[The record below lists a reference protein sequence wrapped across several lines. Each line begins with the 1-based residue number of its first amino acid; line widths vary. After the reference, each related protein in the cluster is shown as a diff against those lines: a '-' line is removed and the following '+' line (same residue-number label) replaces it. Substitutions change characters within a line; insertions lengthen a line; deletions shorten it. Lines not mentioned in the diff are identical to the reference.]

1 MSPTSLMTQ
10 ARQSLAEFWTARDAR
25 ERTMLAAAGA
35 VIALALI
42 HILLVDPALSGRERL
57 NRNLPALRQQV
68 AQLQALAKEA
78 AALSGKPAPA
88 MSAITREGIEAA
100 LARKGLKP
108 QNVMLS
114 GDLVQVKLA
123 SVSFSGTMGW
133 LEDMQKTALLSVAD
147 ANIVALPQP
156 DLVDATLTLRQPK
169 NE

>member
-10 ARQSLAEFWTARDAR
+10 ARQSLAEFWTARDER
-25 ERTMLAAAGA
+25 ERTMLAAAVA

-42 HILLVDPALSGRERL
+42 HILLVEPALSGRERL

-88 MSAITREGIEAA
+88 MSAVTREGIEAA

-123 SVSFSGTMGW
+123 SASFSGTMGW